1 MRIIIIGLGNY
12 GSTLG
17 IELSKMGHEVIG
29 VDHNMEKVESFKDAI
44 THTICM
50 DSANRAAI
58 QTLPLKDTDLVVVA
72 IGEDTGASI
81 MATALLKELKV
92 KKLVSRAISDLHATV
107 IEAIGV
113 DDVARPESDS
123 AIRYA
128 KKIQLGGVVDSFNLT
143 EDYSIIEVKLPEIYS
158 GKTVQE
164 SDFRKRYNLNII
176 TILRDHEEENLIGNK
191 HKVRRSLGVV
201 KPDTIFQKEDTLVAF
216 GRIEDLE
223 ACFEMD

>member
-29 VDHNMEKVESFKDAI
+29 VDHSMEKVETFKEEI

-50 DSANRAAI
+50 DSSNRAAI
-58 QTLPLKDTDLVVVA
+58 QSLPLKDTDMVIVA

-92 KKLVSRAISDLHATV
+92 KKLISRAISDLHATV

-113 DDVARPESDS
+113 HDVVRPEQD
-123 AIRYA
+123 AAARYA
-128 KKIQLGGVVDSFNLT
+128 KKIQMEGVLDSFNLT
-143 EDYSIIEVKLPEIYS
+143 EDHSIIEVKLPDIYI

-164 SDFRKRYNLNII
+164 SDFRSRYNLNII
-176 TILRDHEEENLIGNK
+176 TIIREYEEENLIGNK
-191 HKVRRSLGVV
+191 HKVRRSVGVV
-201 KPDTIFQKEDTLVAF
+201 KPSTVFQKGDRLVVFGKIAQLED
-216 GRIEDLE
+216 
-223 ACFEMD
+223 CFEME

>member
-29 VDHNMEKVESFKDAI
+29 VDRNMEKVESFKDVI

-50 DSANRAAI
+50 ESSNRAAM
-58 QTLPLKDTDLVVVA
+58 QTLPLKDTDLVIVA

-92 KKLVSRAISDLHATV
+92 KKLISRAISDLHSTV

-113 DDVARPESDS
+113 DDVVRPESES
-123 AIRYA
+123 AERYA

-143 EDYSIIEVKLPEIYS
+143 EDYSIIEVKLPEIYI

-164 SDFRKRYNLNII
+164 SDFRNRYNLNII
-176 TILRDHEEENLIGNK
+176 TILREREEENLIGNK
-191 HKVRRSLGVV
+191 HKVRSSLGVV
-201 KPDTIFQKEDTLVAF
+201 KPDTILEKGDTLVVF
-216 GRIEDLE
+216 GKMDNLE
-223 ACFEMD
+223 ECFEID

>member
-1 MRIIIIGLGNY
+1 MRVIIIGLGNY

-29 VDHNMEKVESFKDAI
+29 VDQSMEKVEAFKDTI

-50 DSANRAAI
+50 DSSNRTAM
-58 QTLPLKDTDLVVVA
+58 QTLPLKDTDLVIVS

-92 KKLVSRAISDLHATV
+92 KKLVSRAISDLHTTV

-113 DDVARPESDS
+113 DDIVSPEQDS
-123 AIRYA
+123 AVRYA
-128 KKIQLGGVVDSFNLT
+128 KRLQLGGVEDSFNLT
-143 EDYSIIEVKLPEIYS
+143 EDHSIIEVKVPEAYI

-164 SDFRKRYNLNII
+164 SDFRSRYNLNII
-176 TILRDHEEENLIGNK
+176 TILRQHQEQNLIGNK
-191 HKVRRSLGVV
+191 HQVRKSLGVV
-201 KPDTIFQKEDTLVAF
+201 KPDTVFQEDDLLVMF
-216 GRIEDLE
+216 GRMQDLE
-223 ACFEMD
+223 ERFELG